1 MTRALVVIGAVL
13 GLAAFG
19 PAAVVEAQPPQ
30 PQRVIGDQLSGQMQW
45 NPTAQ
50 KTTDMATCTFRGSS
64 DGLLVTIDFV
74 TQYAGQRP
82 TTPPTVVDMV
92 VTQHPPNEDAP
103 EMALSID
110 GRSLPL
116 NTRLRSRRSV
126 VATMSFDEFVRLANA
141 DAIVERAFD
150 VDLEF
155 GPGQRRMLRSV
166 ADRWSGGIRR

>member
-1 MTRALVVIGAVL
+1 MTRASVVLGVVL
-13 GLAAFG
+13 GLGAFG
-19 PAAVVEAQPPQ
+19 PAAVAHGQPPE
-30 PQRVIGDQLSGQMQW
+30 PQRLIGNQISGLQQW
-45 NPTAQ
+45 NSATQ
-50 KTTDMATCTFRGSS
+50 KMTDTATCTFRGSS
-64 DGLLVTIDFV
+64 DGPLVTVDFV

-82 TTPPTVVDMV
+82 ATPPTVVDMV

-126 VATMSFDEFVRLANA
+126 VATMSFDEFVRLATA

-155 GPGQRRMLRSV
+155 GQGQRRMLRSV
-166 ADRWSGGIRR
+166 AERWSGGIRR

>member
-1 MTRALVVIGAVL
+1 MTRADVVLGVVL
-13 GLAAFG
+13 GLGAFG
-19 PAAVVEAQPPQ
+19 PAAVARAQPPQ
-30 PQRVIGDQLSGQMQW
+30 PQRVIGNQISGLQQW
-45 NPTAQ
+45 NSATQ
-50 KTTDMATCTFRGSS
+50 KMTDSATCTFRGSS
-64 DGLLVTIDFV
+64 DGTLVTIDFV

-82 TTPPTVVDMV
+82 ATPPTVVDMV

-116 NTRLRSRRSV
+116 NTRVRSRRSV

-166 ADRWSGGIRR
+166 AERWSGGVLR

>member
-1 MTRALVVIGAVL
+1 MTRADVILGVVL
-13 GLAAFG
+13 GLGAFG
-19 PAAVVEAQPPQ
+19 PAAVAQGQPPP
-30 PQRVIGDQLSGQMQW
+30 PQRVIGNQISGLWQW
-45 NPTAQ
+45 NSATQ
-50 KTTDMATCTFRGSS
+50 KMTDTATCTFRGSS
-64 DGLLVTIDFV
+64 AGPLVTIDFV

-110 GRSLPL
+110 GRALPL

-166 ADRWSGGIRR
+166 AERWSGGIRR